1 MKKTIYVL
9 NQRQGETCDAAGKAM
24 RDVFAVLAQK
34 GARVIWSVP
43 KGCSRYLK
51 LLDLPYLFM
60 FLLLRAGK
68 GDVVFYSIPEN
79 YLKIR
84 LLKLV
89 RGIKKYTMLCFI
101 NDLNEFRYDGTPQ
114 GSGENPG
121 NGKELSALMAAD
133 KILVPNQNTA
143 EMLRKAGVVS
153 ELIPVGIWDYLM
165 TEEQSRALAQAQ
177 EEAPAEEQVRIA
189 FAGNLNKSEFL
200 SVMEVPAGISM
211 ELWGRLDEEKEKK
224 LPSGCHYHG
233 VLSSDEVPLAVC
245 AMDYGLVWDGAGRDG
260 IKGGLGE
267 YLRYNNSHK
276 CALYLA
282 SGIPVIVWSESG
294 MARFVSEH
302 GCGLMI
308 ERLGELEEKIKNA
321 DYKELKRRALA
332 AAPKLRA
339 GYYLGKALDAALN
352 DQ

>member
-51 LLDLPYLFM
+51 ILDLPYLFM
-60 FLLLRAGK
+60 FLLLRVGK

-114 GSGENPG
+114 GSGENHA

-133 KILVPNQNTA
+133 KILVPNQNTV

-211 ELWGRLDEEKEKK
+211 ELWGRLDEEKEKT
-224 LPSGCHYHG
+224 LPFGCHYHG